1 MSKETTWPNPDEL
14 RRDMEEFFSRKYGD
28 RVRLGVLTAQ
38 PDQAR
43 TADEGDETRQ
53 APLDLKFDYLPRDIK
68 AYLDRYVVRQEEA
81 KKVLSTAICDHY
93 NHIKR
98 CAAEG
103 PCREY
108 SKQNIIML
116 GPTGVGKTY
125 LVRTIAELIGVPF
138 VKADAT
144 KFSETG
150 YVGGDVEDL
159 VRELVHKADGN
170 VKLAEYGIIYL
181 DEIDKIAT
189 PNNILGRDVSGSG
202 VQRGLLKLM
211 EETEVSLRTPFDLAS
226 QLQAAMELQSKGKIS
241 RQMINTRHI
250 LFIVSGAFNG
260 LVDMVRRRLGAK
272 SIGFTSSGQLGPN
285 PKDEDYLAQAKS
297 TDFMEFGFESEFV
310 GRLPVIVT
318 CRELG
323 VDELFQILRHSEG
336 SIIRQY
342 VQAFDAY
349 GIELVLTDDGLRL
362 IAEKAYQER
371 TGARALVGVCER
383 TFREFKYHLPH
394 SGVRRL
400 EVTAELVEAPLE
412 VLSRIR
418 DGAKVDQLASLE
430 AAFEEI
436 ARQWSIRNG
445 IEIHLQ
451 PEAATLLSQKTLDA
465 GATAEGVFEET
476 FRNYEHGLNLI
487 RKSRGISHFEI
498 TREVVLNP
506 ATTLDHWIRDYY
518 IAKPPADCRLTNL
531 PRSECLP
538 QRWWRPPIA
547 AATRRFL

>member
-1 MSKETTWPNPDEL
+1 MAREPGWPNPDEL

-28 RVRLGVLTAQ
+28 RVRLGILTAQ
-38 PDQAR
+38 PEQAR
-43 TADEGDETRQ
+43 TADEGDETRD

-68 AYLDRYVVRQEEA
+68 AYLDRFVIRQDDA
-81 KKVLSTAICDHY
+81 KKVLATAICDHY

-98 CAAEG
+98 CSGKG
-103 PCREY
+103 PCKEY

-189 PNNILGRDVSGSG
+189 PHNILGRDVSGSG

-226 QLQAAMELQSKGKIS
+226 QLQAALEFQSKGKVS
-241 RQMINTRHI
+241 RQVINTRHI
-250 LFIVSGAFNG
+250 LFIVSGAFNN
-260 LVDMVRRRLGAK
+260 LADIVRRRLGARN
-272 SIGFTSSGQLGPN
+272 IGFVTGMRGSGP
-285 PKDEDYLAQAKS
+285 PKDEDFLALAKS
-297 TDFMEFGFESEFV
+297 TDFIEFGFESEFV

-323 VDELFQILRHSEG
+323 AEELFCILKYSEG
-336 SIIRQY
+336 SILRQY
-342 VQAFDAY
+342 AQAFEAY
-349 GIELVLTDDGLRL
+349 GIELEFTDEGLRR
-362 IAEKAYQER
+362 IAEIAYQEK

-383 TFREFKYHLPH
+383 TFREFKYHLPN
-394 SGVRRL
+394 SGVTRL
-400 EVTAELVEAPLE
+400 RVTPELVDSPLE
-412 VLSRIR
+412 VLQVLLETAKADRISAL
-418 DGAKVDQLASLE
+418 AKK
-430 AAFEEI
+430 FEEI
-436 ARQWSIRNG
+436 ARIWSQRHG
-445 IEIHLQ
+445 IDIHLQ
-451 PEAATLLSQKTLDA
+451 PEAALLLSRRSVETGVPPEEIFAETL
-465 GATAEGVFEET
+465 
-476 FRNYEHGLNLI
+476 RNYEHGLNLI

-498 TREVVLNP
+498 TPEVVLDP
-506 ATTLDHWIRDYY
+506 GATLDRWIRELYV
-518 IAKPPADCRLTNL
+518 AKPV
-531 PRSECLP
+531 
-538 QRWWRPPIA
+538 
-547 AATRRFL
+547 